1 MKTDVN
7 YYSQRELNISQT
19 GMVAY
24 WKQQIICSIRATFVF
39 LLLCGV
45 VYTGLI
51 TLLGQA
57 LFPYQSSGSLIEK
70 NGKLIGSELIGQHF
84 VSDSYFHGRP
94 TAVGYDPMETGG
106 SNLAPSNPELRE
118 RVKQDS
124 IIQQNLNSIST
135 ENIPVD
141 LLATSGSGV
150 DPHISLSSAKVQ
162 AARISANRQLPLEVV
177 MQVIHEYTESPQ
189 WGIFG
194 QERVNVLKLNLA
206 LDRLTTR
213 S

>member
-1 MKTDVN
+1 M
-7 YYSQRELNISQT
+7 
-19 GMVAY
+19 
-24 WKQQIICSIRATFVF
+24 WCSLYRVDYFIRSGT
-39 LLLCGV
+39 
-45 VYTGLI
+45 
-51 TLLGQA
+51 
-57 LFPYQSSGSLIEK
+57 FPYQSSGSLIEK

-124 IIQQNLNSIST
+124 IIQQNMNGIST